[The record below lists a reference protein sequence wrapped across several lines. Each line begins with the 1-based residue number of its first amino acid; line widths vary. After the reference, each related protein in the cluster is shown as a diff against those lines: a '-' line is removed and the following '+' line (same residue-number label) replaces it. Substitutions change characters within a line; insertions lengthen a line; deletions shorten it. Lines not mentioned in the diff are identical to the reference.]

1 MVEVCPSD
9 ILTTASAAAPRR
21 IALEN
26 PSSRLGPQVALEGIV
41 PAAVRLLRLLA
52 VVLLT
57 LAAVGCSKTY
67 IPNTDVEDTA
77 PNRDVILFC
86 EKYRHALEDKNVGQL
101 LKLMSPGYFEDGGNT
116 KNEDDAD
123 FDKIREFLTGD
134 FLRTGSIRYEI
145 RYRRVTFTE
154 TKHVYVDYT
163 YAAAW
168 KLPGVKQDEW
178 HHKVADNRLDLVP
191 DGDSYKIVGGM

>member
-1 MVEVCPSD
+1 M
-9 ILTTASAAAPRR
+9 
-21 IALEN
+21 
-26 PSSRLGPQVALEGIV
+26 
-41 PAAVRLLRLLA
+41 RLLRFVLPAVALL
-52 VVLLT
+52 L
-57 LAAVGCSKTY
+57 GCSKNY
-67 IPNTDVEDTA
+67 IPNTDVEATSQ
-77 PNRDVILFC
+77 NLDVVNFC
-86 EKYRHALEDKNVGQL
+86 EKYRHALEDKDVAQV

-123 FDKIREFLTGD
+123 YDKIREFLTGD
-134 FLRTGSIRYEI
+134 FLRTNGVRYEI

-178 HHKVADNRLDLVP
+178 HHKVADNRLDLVH
-191 DGDSYKIVGGM
+191 DGDSFKIVAGM